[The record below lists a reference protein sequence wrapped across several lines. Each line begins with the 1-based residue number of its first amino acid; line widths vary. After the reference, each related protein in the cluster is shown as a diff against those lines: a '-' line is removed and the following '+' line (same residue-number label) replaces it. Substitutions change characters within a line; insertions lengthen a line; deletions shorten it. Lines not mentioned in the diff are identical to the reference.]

1 MFELTFLGTAAT
13 TPSTE
18 RGLPSLLVSAGSER
32 FLIDCGEG
40 TQRQLLRS
48 GAGFRRLSNILL
60 THVHLDHVLGL
71 GGLLATLGLFDLHGE
86 LTIHGSPETIGFVA
100 RYLAGIWPGGQ
111 MPVPVRLVALEP
123 GVPGPGVIEPG
134 PVLVGRGYRVTCFP
148 VRHHRT
154 QSLGYLFET
163 TPRRHL
169 RPERLEALGIPPGKL
184 RARLAA
190 GEPVLLP
197 DGRRVTPEEVE
208 ASGATATRLA
218 VVGDTE
224 ETETLIPFV
233 RGADALVIEATFLDD
248 DAELALKRGHLTAG
262 SAARLARDA
271 AIGTLWLTHIS
282 GRYGEGAIA
291 AEAQRFFPDARVMND
306 FDHVVVAPARS
317 PECAE

>member
-18 RGLPSLLVSAGSER
+18 RGLPAVLVSAGSER
-32 FLIDCGEG
+32 FLVDCGEG

-111 MPVPVRLVALEP
+111 MPAPVRLVALEP
-123 GVPGPGVIEPG
+123 GVPEPG
-134 PVLVGRGYRVTCFP
+134 AVLAGRGYRVTCFP

-163 TPRRHL
+163 TRRRHL
-169 RPERLEALGIPPGKL
+169 RPERLAALGIPPGKL

-197 DGRRVTPEEVE
+197 DGRRVAPEEVE
-208 ASGATATRLA
+208 AGEATATRLA
-218 VVGDTE
+218 IVGDTE

-233 RGADALVIEATFLDD
+233 RGADALVIEATFLDE
-248 DAELALKRGHLTAG
+248 DAELALQTRPSDGG
-262 SAARLARDA
+262 QAARLARDA
-271 AIGTLWLTHIS
+271 GIGTLWLTHIS
-282 GRYGEGAIA
+282 GRYEEGAIA
-291 AEAQRFFPDARVMND
+291 AEARRFFPDARVMND
-306 FDHVVVAPARS
+306 FDRVAVAPAR
-317 PECAE
+317 PPKCAE